1 MAAYK
6 GTVELG
12 GLYQDGRAIP
22 RPDQPWLIDTSVL
35 QPYDGLMPGNIA
47 DFSGNPD
54 WSAWVLGDT
63 PTQELARLRWHV
75 LEDEGRTL
83 LICDRVILVK
93 VSWNDLNQVGFVNGA
108 AVQIDG
114 RRWNC
119 RLLTGGSQPRQGSD
133 GHSRGA
139 PEGNEWDHYVVN
151 EAGIKGLPMPALSD
165 TDQILSVVDKA
176 SAHNQFWNWM
186 GVNTMPFGIPRA
198 AAAAMRQQRFST
210 PTLLITAMKTSVG
223 DRFWSSLRLV
233 AASCRGRKC
242 GRTRCEHATNR
253 VYQ

>member
-75 LEDEGRTL
+75 FEDEGRTL

-108 AVQIDG
+108 AVQIDV

-186 GVNTMPFGIPRA
+186 GVNTWVREHHAIRDTARCCRGYA
-198 AAAAMRQQRFST
+198 AAAFFYTNTFDHRHEDIGWRPVLEQSSTGSGFMQGQKMR
-210 PTLLITAMKTSVG
+210 K
-223 DRFWSSLRLV
+223 DSL
-233 AASCRGRKC
+233 
-242 GRTRCEHATNR
+242 
-253 VYQ
+253 

>member
-119 RLLTGGSQPRQGSD
+119 RLLTGGSQPRQ
-133 GHSRGA
+133 A
-139 PEGNEWDHYVVN
+139 P
-151 EAGIKGLPMPALSD
+151 L
-165 TDQILSVVDKA
+165 
-176 SAHNQFWNWM
+176 
-186 GVNTMPFGIPRA
+186 
-198 AAAAMRQQRFST
+198 
-210 PTLLITAMKTSVG
+210 
-223 DRFWSSLRLV
+223 
-233 AASCRGRKC
+233 AASTAHRAGMAVIQQAPVRGWHGGLLTSSHCRNVDSAQSFSAWPR
-242 GRTRCEHATNR
+242 R
-253 VYQ
+253 

>member
-63 PTQELARLRWHV
+63 PIQELARLRWHV
-75 LEDEGRTL
+75 LEDEARTL

-139 PEGNEWDHYVVN
+139 PEGNEWDCYVVN
-151 EAGIKGLPMPALSD
+151 EAGIKGLPMPSLSD

-186 GVNTMPFGIPRA
+186 GVNTWVREHHTIRDTARCCRGYA
-198 AAAAMRQQRFST
+198 AASFFYTNTFDHRHEDIGWRPVLELPSTGIRFMQDQKMR
-210 PTLLITAMKTSVG
+210 K
-223 DRFWSSLRLV
+223 DSL
-233 AASCRGRKC
+233 
-242 GRTRCEHATNR
+242 
-253 VYQ
+253 